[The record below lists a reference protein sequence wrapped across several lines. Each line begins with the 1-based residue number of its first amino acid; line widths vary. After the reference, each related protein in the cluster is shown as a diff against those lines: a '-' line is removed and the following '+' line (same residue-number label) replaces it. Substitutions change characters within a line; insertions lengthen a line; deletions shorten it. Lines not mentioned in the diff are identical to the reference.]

1 MRVTDSVSDDALS
14 DSEHCERKVC
24 LDDGKNEVV
33 EGYQRALPA
42 EIQELFPTQYEYIVE
57 SYTKHQLES
66 FLGAEMHNFT
76 LRVWTNCP
84 SQSVAIK
91 WIEEFQKI
99 SKTAYRVT
107 RGSQT
112 SGRRTIFKTIRHCQH
127 QQKQMTPLQLSNQQ
141 QLKKKKLGREK
152 STRDKKTMC
161 PSTLVARIYQ
171 PGSSQTS
178 SHPKHPCLIDIHYNH
193 NHPINS
199 GHALSFRPVS
209 DDVKQEYIHLFE
221 AGHSSATARHEY
233 TSQLQLKH
241 DTQSI
246 EQVLADRAA
255 NPNCQDIQRLF
266 REWRDKY
273 IGPENGEVMFDQLS
287 QEVRQYTEAHAGEG
301 GRVFLQKY
309 ETGLSS
315 DTLDNQYS
323 QPTKSKM
330 KKVTDNVPFILA
342 IVTPL
347 MARAHQM
354 LRQSGELVYC
364 DSTASLN
371 NLNTAVFIL
380 SSSTSAGA
388 VPLGAVMTSSEDADT
403 LTAAFMA
410 LRDILPD
417 QAFFARGQRLGPLTF
432 LTDDC
437 SSERKALKA
446 TWPQAQLHLCV
457 FHFLQSM
464 WRWLWN
470 AKSGVTESDDRISC
484 MLLTKRL
491 VYAHSEQAL
500 KDIKSEIDRSKFQQ
514 YRERIAEYWRRKGEW
529 ALCLRRDFPTGG
541 NYTNN
546 YAEATIRITKDIL
559 FQRRKAWNVIQ
570 MFRMVTTTLELYYQR
585 RIMSVASNRL
595 DHFVSL
601 KFTIAGIKADA
612 ITLDDITPTDDPDV
626 YTVVSKSSPDTLWTV
641 DLKLGECTCPI
652 GYNGQPC
659 KHQLSAAVKYRRDT
673 VNHIPSCSPQ
683 GRQFFAALALGNHCQ
698 EISFYSSLHH
708 KADEEYLNSL
718 SVEMRWS
725 DEDIKGCLADT
736 VPIAEK
742 VQEGIKQ
749 NDDCP
754 QAMITEEPER
764 LGKVTAEYREVTND
778 IERGLSQ
785 SKTGESG
792 FVAAVE
798 KFCSNY
804 WRLRGQ
810 QVRPPSTQ
818 QRLLCALH
826 TFGGQCRNNKT
837 QT

>member
-1 MRVTDSVSDDALS
+1 
-14 DSEHCERKVC
+14 
-24 LDDGKNEVV
+24 
-33 EGYQRALPA
+33 
-42 EIQELFPTQYEYIVE
+42 
-57 SYTKHQLES
+57 
-66 FLGAEMHNFT
+66 
-76 LRVWTNCP
+76 
-84 SQSVAIK
+84 
-91 WIEEFQKI
+91 
-99 SKTAYRVT
+99 
-107 RGSQT
+107 
-112 SGRRTIFKTIRHCQH
+112 
-127 QQKQMTPLQLSNQQ
+127 
-141 QLKKKKLGREK
+141 
-152 STRDKKTMC
+152 
-161 PSTLVARIYQ
+161 
-171 PGSSQTS
+171 
-178 SHPKHPCLIDIHYNH
+178 
-193 NHPINS
+193 
-199 GHALSFRPVS
+199 
-209 DDVKQEYIHLFE
+209 
-221 AGHSSATARHEY
+221 
-233 TSQLQLKH
+233 
-241 DTQSI
+241 
-246 EQVLADRAA
+246 
-255 NPNCQDIQRLF
+255 
-266 REWRDKY
+266 
-273 IGPENGEVMFDQLS
+273 
-287 QEVRQYTEAHAGEG
+287 
-301 GRVFLQKY
+301 
-309 ETGLSS
+309 
-315 DTLDNQYS
+315 
-323 QPTKSKM
+323 
-330 KKVTDNVPFILA
+330 
-342 IVTPL
+342 
-347 MARAHQM
+347 
-354 LRQSGELVYC
+354 
-364 DSTASLN
+364 
-371 NLNTAVFIL
+371 
-380 SSSTSAGA
+380 
-388 VPLGAVMTSSEDADT
+388 
-403 LTAAFMA
+403 
-410 LRDILPD
+410 
-417 QAFFARGQRLGPLTF
+417 
-432 LTDDC
+432 
-437 SSERKALKA
+437 
-446 TWPQAQLHLCV
+446 
-457 FHFLQSM
+457 M

-529 ALCLRRDFPTGG
+529 ALCLRRDFPTRG

-698 EISFYSSLHH
+698 EISFYSSLHQ

-826 TFGGQCRNNKT
+826 TFGSNAGITKHKRKIRVQPTAVSRRRPMRMSGSTPMAAGRPSLSRIVMPKRFNFNRPKRVHSLSQKIHT
-837 QT
+837 S